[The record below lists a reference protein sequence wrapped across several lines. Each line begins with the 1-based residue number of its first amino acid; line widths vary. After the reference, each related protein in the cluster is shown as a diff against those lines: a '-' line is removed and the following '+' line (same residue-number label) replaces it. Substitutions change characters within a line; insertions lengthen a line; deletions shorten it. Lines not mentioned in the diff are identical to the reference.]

1 VQTTAGPTYIER
13 IIGQLT
19 RAGNRRPVLNWQG
32 RDLSAADFLFSIY
45 TYAGALSSL
54 GIGRGSLVA
63 LLAPNCPDAIAVRYA
78 AHLLGAGACYL
89 SAPRF
94 AEARARL
101 IQQIDPSL
109 LVILPETLH
118 LLPTGTGIRT
128 VAVGDCGPDVPQ
140 LEQLATSQRS
150 VVPACQARPSE
161 LAVIASSGGSTGV
174 PKGSCRNF
182 SSYTRMVD
190 VHSRPDRRQLVN
202 GRLAYLSQVLV
213 DVTLLGGGFV
223 VLRDAFDPTDTLAQI
238 EEQRITDLFLVE
250 PQLFEL
256 MDHPDIETR
265 DLSCLR
271 SLVHVGA
278 SAPPALRRR
287 ARKRFGAVI
296 AHTYGAS
303 EQGLVSQLSASEHD
317 PSIEE
322 RWSCAG
328 RLLPGVELRLR
339 KSDGTLADTN
349 QPGAIEVRSP
359 AMAQGYRNRPDLTVH
374 AFADGWYHSG
384 DLGFLDG
391 GGYLH
396 VLGRAEDIAIGT
408 KGLIIPTALEDTLC
422 GLPSVKYAFVVVD
435 QELGTRTAAVVPWPR
450 SAVDS
455 AQCLLA
461 VSAAHGTDVAE
472 SLIIVEVERLPVTEQ
487 GKPDRQIIQS
497 LGRLHGE
504 RRAVARRPAS
514 SAISGAHRASAAS
527 RQESLPLTDV
537 RVTPKLFD

>member
-1 VQTTAGPTYIER
+1 
-13 IIGQLT
+13 
-19 RAGNRRPVLNWQG
+19 
-32 RDLSAADFLFSIY
+32 
-45 TYAGALSSL
+45 
-54 GIGRGSLVA
+54 
-63 LLAPNCPDAIAVRYA
+63 
-78 AHLLGAGACYL
+78 
-89 SAPRF
+89 
-94 AEARARL
+94 
-101 IQQIDPSL
+101 
-109 LVILPETLH
+109 
-118 LLPTGTGIRT
+118 
-128 VAVGDCGPDVPQ
+128 
-140 LEQLATSQRS
+140 
-150 VVPACQARPSE
+150 
-161 LAVIASSGGSTGV
+161 
-174 PKGSCRNF
+174 
-182 SSYTRMVD
+182 MVD

-238 EEQRITDLFLVE
+238 EQQRITDLFLVE

-287 ARKRFGAVI
+287 ARKRFGAVV

-396 VLGRAEDIAIGT
+396 VLGRAEDIAIGA

-514 SAISGAHRASAAS
+514 SAIFGAHPASAAS

-537 RVTPKLFD
+537 PVTPKLFD